1 MSLKKHQF
9 LIVKR
14 DLAPIRLILTTLTF
28 SCNAALAMTH
38 YNTVWLFS
46 NLSSKSENMTTKN
59 HLSRLIVA
67 SFTSVIFVATNS
79 ICVAQ
84 EAVNFARDIKPILAE
99 NCFACHGTDAET
111 RAADLRLDDRN
122 AAIEAGAIEPNDA
135 EASSLVD
142 RLYEQDPDAIMPP
155 PKSGKKL
162 TDAEKNLLKRW
173 VNEGAQYTKHW
184 SLVAP
189 HKREPTNV
197 KNDSWARNEID
208 RFVLAR
214 LEAEGLTPADDADA
228 RTLFRR
234 LSLDITGLPPSVA
247 DAAIFESD
255 FGDQGDEAVSAWIDK
270 LMARLSWGEHRARY
284 WLDAARYADT
294 HGMHFDNYRE
304 MWPYRDWVIKAY
316 NKNMPF
322 DQFTIEQLAGDL
334 LQDPTDDQLIATG
347 FQRCNMTTNEGGTID
362 AENRAIYSADRVQT
376 FGWVYLGL
384 TTNCCQCHD
393 HEFDPIS
400 MKDYYSLAAFFRN
413 TTEPAKDGNV
423 KDGKGATLKVFSDAQ
438 QKRLDEIKTELAKA
452 KKKRDEY
459 RDESMD
465 KFQSWV
471 VSLSNN
477 QEAIP
482 KSKST
487 VTPILQVPLNEGS
500 GNQIAGLVG
509 LESPVVSKKDLKWQD
524 NGKFGP
530 AVLLK
535 KDQTINLGTIRDFSF
550 KDPFSFGV
558 WTKAQRKLG
567 GAAIIAKMD
576 EGAKHRGWDLYHQ
589 NGQYAVHIIDSWPE
603 NALKVRTKKAVF
615 KKGKWEHVVATYDG
629 SGKPEGIRIYLDGK
643 LQETETEKNT
653 LKPDAK
659 LNTKTPLKVG
669 QRSGGALYDGGMVQ
683 DVRIYDSALSAEDV
697 KAEMESVG
705 DYFKMLIAI
714 PADQRTD
721 SQKEILANYY
731 FAKVDLTFPS
741 LTKVVTDLDSEKSK
755 IRKSAPITHIQ
766 KEKPASMAK
775 TRILMRGAYDKP
787 GDEVSAATPEVLH
800 AMQAD
805 APRNRLGLAQWVID
819 PANPLTARV
828 TVNRCWQELFGHGI
842 VATSEDFG
850 VMGTPPSNQDLLD
863 WLAVDFRESGWD
875 VKRLYKMIL
884 MSSTYRQ
891 AANVT
896 PEKLAKDEDNSL
908 MSRGPRFRMDG
919 EMVRDYALSAS
930 GLINNKMY
938 GRGAKPYQPPGIWE
952 VIGMP
957 ESDTRKYVQDKGD
970 AVYRRSL
977 YSFWKRMSPPAN
989 LEAFNAPNR
998 EVCTVRRERTN
1009 TPLQALVT
1017 LNDPQF
1023 FEAARVLAA
1032 KGIKAGNGDWDS
1044 VLGFITQRTVCRHF
1058 NVTETRIV
1066 KEDYNAFFDHYR
1078 ENPDEAKKLIA
1089 VGQTKADESL
1099 DAAELASWT
1108 WFAISC

>member
-1 MSLKKHQF
+1 MKSTTLSQCF
-9 LIVKR
+9 ILIV
-14 DLAPIRLILTTLTF
+14 LLGP
-28 SCNAALAMTH
+28 
-38 YNTVWLFS
+38 
-46 NLSSKSENMTTKN
+46 SSP
-59 HLSRLIVA
+59 
-67 SFTSVIFVATNS
+67 
-79 ICVAQ
+79 CVAQ
-84 EAVNFARDIKPILAE
+84 EAVDFARDIKPLLAE
-99 NCFACHGTDAET
+99 NCFACHGTDSET
-111 RAADLRLDDRN
+111 RAADLRLDQRES
-122 AAIEAGAIEPNDA
+122 AIDAGAIEPGDA
-135 EASSLVD
+135 TASSLVD
-142 RLYEQDPDAIMPP
+142 RVFEDDPAAIMPP

-162 TDAEKNLLKRW
+162 TDAEKKLFKRW

-189 HKREPTNV
+189 QKSEPPKT
-197 KNDSWARNEID
+197 KNESWARNEID
-208 RFVLAR
+208 RFVLAH
-214 LEAEGLTPADDADA
+214 LESRGLTPAAAADA

-234 LSLDITGLPPSVA
+234 LSLDITGLPPAVEDI
-247 DAAIFESD
+247 DAFEKD
-255 FGDQGDEAVSAWIDK
+255 FAENEDEDETVSAWIDK
-270 LMARLSWGEHRARY
+270 LMARPAWGEHRTRY

-334 LQDPTDDQLIATG
+334 LENPTDDQLIATG

-362 AENRAIYSADRVQT
+362 AENRAIYAADRVQT

-393 HEFDPIS
+393 HKFDPIS

-423 KDGKGATLKVFSDAQ
+423 KDGKGATLKVFSESQ
-438 QKRLDEIKTELAKA
+438 RKRLAEIKTELADS
-452 KKKRDEY
+452 KKKRDDY
-459 RDESMD
+459 RSGSTE
-465 KFQSWV
+465 KVKAWL
-471 VSLSNN
+471 VSLPED
-477 QEAIP
+477 EADSLP
-482 KSKST
+482 SSGA
-487 VTPILQVPLNEGS
+487 TPIFQVSLNEGS
-500 GNQIAGLVG
+500 GNQIAGTVG
-509 LESPVVSKKDLKWQD
+509 LDNPVVSKQDLKWD
-524 NGKFGP
+524 SDGKFGP
-530 AVLLK
+530 AVVLTK
-535 KDQTINLGTIRDFSF
+535 NKTVNFGQFRDFKFTDS
-550 KDPFSFGV
+550 FSFGV
-558 WTKAQRKLG
+558 WTKAPKKYG
-567 GAAIIAKMD
+567 GAAVLAKMD

-603 NALKVRTKKAVF
+603 NAIKIRTKKPVF
-615 KKGKWEHVVATYDG
+615 KKDKWQHVVATYDG
-629 SGKPEGIRIYLDGK
+629 SGKPEGVRIYLDGE
-643 LQETETEKNT
+643 LQETETEKYT
-653 LKPDAK
+653 LKPNAK
-659 LNTKTPLKVG
+659 LDTKTPLKVG
-669 QRSGGALYDGGMVQ
+669 QRSGGALYDGGQVQ
-683 DVRIYDSALSAEDV
+683 DVRIYASTLSAEEV
-697 KAEMESVG
+697 KAEMESGG
-705 DYFKMLIAI
+705 DYIKTLIAM
-714 PADQRTD
+714 PADERTD
-721 SQKEILANYY
+721 GQKKALANYY
-731 FAKVDLTFPS
+731 LAKVDPTFPP
-741 LTKVVTDLDSEKSK
+741 LAKAVTDLEKEDTK
-755 IRKSAPITHIQ
+755 IRKVAPLTHVQ
-766 KEKPASMAK
+766 KEKPDSMARTK
-775 TRILMRGAYDKP
+775 ILMRGAYDKP
-787 GDEVSAATPEVLH
+787 GDEVLAATPESLH

-805 APRNRLGLAQWVID
+805 APKNRLGLAQWVID

-828 TVNRCWQELFGHGI
+828 TVNRCWQELFGRGI

-875 VKRLYKMIL
+875 TKRLYKKIL

-896 PEKLAKDEDNSL
+896 AEKLARDEDNSL
-908 MSRGPRFRMDG
+908 LSRGPRFRMDA
-919 EMVRDYALSAS
+919 EMVRDYALVAS
-930 GLINNKMY
+930 GLFNDKMY
-938 GRGAKPYQPPGIWE
+938 GRGSKPYQPVGIWE
-952 VIGMP
+952 IVGMP

-989 LEAFNAPNR
+989 LETFNAPNR

-1044 VLGFITQRTVCRHF
+1044 VLSFVTHRTVCRSF
-1058 NVTETRIV
+1058 SETEKGIV
-1066 KEDYNAFFDHYR
+1066 KEDYNAFFDYYR
-1078 ENPDEAKKLIA
+1078 DNPEQAKKLLV

-1108 WFAISC
+1108 MVCNQLLNLDEVLNK

>member
-1 MSLKKHQF
+1 MKS
-9 LIVKR
+9 
-14 DLAPIRLILTTLTF
+14 TTLF
-28 SCNAALAMTH
+28 RCFLLVVLLGPSPL
-38 YNTVWLFS
+38 
-46 NLSSKSENMTTKN
+46 
-59 HLSRLIVA
+59 
-67 SFTSVIFVATNS
+67 
-79 ICVAQ
+79 CVAQ
-84 EAVNFARDIKPILAE
+84 EAVNFARDIKPLLAE

-111 RAADLRLDDRN
+111 RASDLRLDQRE
-122 AAIEAGAIEPNDA
+122 AAIDAGAIEPGDA

-142 RLYEQDPDAIMPP
+142 RLYEEDPDAIMPP
-155 PKSGKKL
+155 PESGKKL
-162 TDAEKNLLKRW
+162 NDAEKEMLKRW
-173 VNEGAQYTKHW
+173 VNEGAQYSKHW

-189 HKREPTNV
+189 EKAELPEV
-197 KNDSWARNEID
+197 KNESWARNEID

-214 LEAEGLTPADDADA
+214 LESEGLAPAVDADA

-234 LSLDITGLPPSVA
+234 LSLDISGLPPSVE
-247 DAAIFESD
+247 DLENFEKD
-255 FGDQGDEAVSAWIDK
+255 FANQGDEAVSTWIDK
-270 LMARLSWGEHRARY
+270 LMSRPSWGEHRARY

-304 MWPYRDWVIKAY
+304 MWPYRDWVIRAY
-316 NKNMPF
+316 NQNMPF

-334 LQDPTDDQLIATG
+334 LESPTDDQLIATG

-393 HEFDPIS
+393 HKFDPIS
-400 MKDYYSLAAFFRN
+400 MKDYYALAAFFRN

-423 KDGKGATLKVFSDAQ
+423 KDGNGATLRVFSEAQ
-438 QKRLDEIKTELAKA
+438 QNRLAEIETELVNS
-452 KKKRDEY
+452 KKKRDDY
-459 RDESMD
+459 RSDSTE
-465 KFQSWV
+465 KFQSWL
-471 VSLSNN
+471 VSLPENK
-477 QEAIP
+477 EADA
-482 KSKST
+482 KTSSS
-487 VTPILQVPLNEGS
+487 VAVILQVPLNEGS
-500 GNQIAGLVG
+500 GNTIAGSIG
-509 LESPVVSKKDLKWQD
+509 LENPVVSKTDLKWD
-524 NGKFGP
+524 SNGKFGP
-530 AVLLK
+530 AVDLRK
-535 KDQTINLGTIRDFSF
+535 HKTINLGEFRDFEV
-550 KDPFSFGV
+550 KDSFSFGV
-558 WTKAQRKLG
+558 WTKASKKLG

-589 NGQYAVHIIDSWPE
+589 NGQYAVHINDSWPD
-603 NALKVRTKKAVF
+603 NALKIRTKKSVF
-615 KKGKWEHVVATYDG
+615 KKDKWEHVVATYDG
-629 SGKPEGIRIYLDGK
+629 SGKPEGIRIYLDGE

-669 QRSGGALYDGGMVQ
+669 QRSSGSIYDGGQVQ
-683 DVRIYDSALSAEDV
+683 DVRIYASALSAEDV
-697 KAEMESVG
+697 KAEMESGG
-705 DYFKMLIAI
+705 DYIEALIAM

-721 SQKEILANYY
+721 SQKKALSNHY
-731 FAKVDLTFPS
+731 FARVDSKFPTLAKTVADLENEQTKINKKAPLTH
-741 LTKVVTDLDSEKSK
+741 V
-755 IRKSAPITHIQ
+755 Q
-766 KEKPASMAK
+766 KEKPDSMAK
-775 TRILMRGAYDKP
+775 TMILMRGAYDKP
-787 GDEVSAATPEVLH
+787 GDEVTAATPGVLH
-800 AMQAD
+800 EMKAD
-805 APRNRLGLAQWVID
+805 APRNRLGLAKWVID

-863 WLAVDFRESGWD
+863 WLAIEFRESGWD
-875 VKRLYKMIL
+875 TKRLYKKIL

-896 PEKLAKDEDNSL
+896 TEKLAKDEDNSL

-919 EMVRDYALSAS
+919 EMIRDYALAAS
-930 GLINNKMY
+930 GLYNDKMY
-938 GRGAKPYQPPGIWE
+938 GRGARPYQPAGIWD
-952 VIGMP
+952 VVGMP
-957 ESDTRKYVQDKGD
+957 GSDTRTYVQDKGD

-1032 KGIKAGNGDWDS
+1032 KGIKAGNGEWDS
-1044 VLGFITQRTVCRHF
+1044 VLEFVAQRTVCRSF
-1058 NVTETRIV
+1058 SEVESGIV
-1066 KEDYNAFFDHYR
+1066 KEDYDTYFDYYR
-1078 ENPDEAKKLIA
+1078 DNPEEAKKLMV
-1089 VGQTKADESL
+1089 VGQTEADKSL
-1099 DAAELASWT
+1099 DAAQLAAWT
-1108 WFAISC
+1108 MVCNEILNLDEVLNK